1 MKLRSFLFIVSF
13 VICCNAQGQSK
24 KVLENQMNDLFQAY
38 ERLATKIGML
48 EENYVKLNTKVV
60 ILEEKLKFAEKEIQD
75 LNSEMF
81 EIKSKGNTNNSK
93 KPIIENSEES
103 NIQKS
108 QPKSK
113 PTQSSGQCQATTKKG
128 SRCSRMAQS
137 GRSYCYQH

>member
-13 VICCNAQGQSK
+13 VICCNAEAQTK
-24 KVLENQMNDLFQAY
+24 KESI
-38 ERLATKIGML
+38 ERLEKQIL
-48 EENYVKLNTKVV
+48 ELQENYVKLNTKAV

-75 LNSEMF
+75 LNSEIF

-103 NIQKS
+103 NIQKA
-108 QPKSK
+108 QPKPK

-137 GRSYCYQH
+137 GRNYCYQH